1 MSTPKYT
8 NSKVEVG
15 KVHRNVSQDVVV
27 ITVDRLRILITT
39 HIEFVEKST
48 GWQAALGVFISL
60 VAALS
65 TADFKETFNVAGD
78 VWKALFI
85 IATIISFA
93 WLVRGVVYYF
103 KAEKIESLLGKITAS
118 DET

>member
-8 NSKVEVG
+8 SNRVEVG
-15 KVHRNVSQDVVV
+15 KVHRNVSQEVVV
-27 ITVDRLRILITT
+27 ITVDRLRILITG
-39 HIEFVEKST
+39 HIACIEKAT

-65 TADFKETFNVAGD
+65 TANFKETFSVSGD
-78 VWKALFI
+78 VWRALFI
-85 IATIISFA
+85 VAAMLSFA
-93 WLVRGVVYYF
+93 WLVRTVIHYL
-103 KAEKIESLLGKITAS
+103 KAEKLESLIAKITAS

>member
-1 MSTPKYT
+1 MTTPKYT
-8 NSKVEVG
+8 SSKVEVG
-15 KVHRNVSQDVVV
+15 KVHRNVSQEVVV
-27 ITVDRLRILITT
+27 ITVDRLRILISS
-39 HIEFVEKST
+39 HVSCIEKSM

-65 TADFKETFNVAGD
+65 TAEFKDAFNVGGE

-85 IATIISFA
+85 IASVISFV
-93 WLVRGVVYYF
+93 WLVKGLIHYF
-103 KAEKIESLLGKITAS
+103 KAEKIEGLIVKITAS